1 MAYYNDK
8 QQIEEQG
15 PTTEQKVDCIFAQI
29 ISTLFS
35 EGFYDPD
42 FGPGDFI
49 MNFELTTA
57 QYELIC
63 RDPRG
68 GIDGFQTR
76 VLDVM
81 ETAIKDLSIF
91 NGQPTSEITVMTNI
105 FDVIEFEDGED
116 EYPYVFKIGLKR
128 NNDE

>member
-15 PTTEQKVDCIFAQI
+15 PTTEQKVDCLFAQI

-49 MNFELTTA
+49 MNFELTTE

-63 RDPRG
+63 KDSRG
-68 GIDGFQTR
+68 GIDDFQTR

-91 NGQPTSEITVMTNI
+91 NGHSTSEITVMTNI
-105 FDVIEFEDGED
+105 FDVIELEGEY

-128 NNDE
+128 KNDE

>member
-42 FGPGDFI
+42 FGPGDFTA
-49 MNFELTTA
+49 NFELTEE

-68 GIDGFQTR
+68 GIDGFQER
-76 VLDVM
+76 VLDVL
-81 ETAIKDLSIF
+81 EASIKDLSVF
-91 NGQPTSEITVMTNI
+91 NGQPTSDKTVITNI
-105 FDVIEFEDGED
+105 FDIIEFEDGED